1 MTVRILVVDD
11 HPVVRQ
17 GLRALISS
25 RPEWEIIDEAEDGIQ
40 AVERADRLQPDV
52 VVLDVSMPKMDGLE
66 ACRRILR
73 NAPKS
78 EVLFVTQHDSPQM
91 MREAMSAGAKGY
103 IVKSDAARD
112 LMAALE
118 AVSQHKFFVAHN
130 RGQAGSRE

>member
-17 GLRALISS
+17 GLRALIGS

-52 VVLDVSMPKMDGLE
+52 VVLDVSMPKMNGLE
-66 ACRRILR
+66 ACRQIRR

-91 MREAMSAGAKGY
+91 MREAISAGAKGY

-118 AVSQHKFFVAHN
+118 AVSQHKFFGVHD
-130 RGQAGSRE
+130 RGQASESK